1 MGQGTAP
8 ACFQGFYWFLSEQN
22 PKFKRTGRF
31 FFTQI
36 PQISQMVDG
45 VRQDARRIAGVARM
59 GLPNRFLRHQRHQRG
74 IFFTQIPQISQMFM
88 PCGRMPGR
96 SAALS
101 GHINPEVSFAS
112 FVGLWDREP
121 RQPVFK
127 VFTGFC
133 QNRTLNSSA
142 QVDFFSR
149 RFRRSRRWLMARGRM
164 RGGLPAWA
172 AWGYRTD
179 FCVISVG
186 FFSAQATNPV
196 CFSF

>member
-1 MGQGTAP
+1 MSHVPFGQGVA
-8 ACFQGFYWFLSEQN
+8 
-22 PKFKRTGRF
+22 RR
-31 FFTQI
+31 
-36 PQISQMVDG
+36 
-45 VRQDARRIAGVARM
+45 ARRIAGVGRM

-74 IFFTQIPQISQMFM
+74 IFSRRFRRFRRWLMAR
-88 PCGRMPGR
+88 GRVPGR

-112 FVGLWDREP
+112 FVGLWDREL